1 MYVETGW
8 ETLSCRRSRR
18 KLILFHKIH
27 NNIVPEYLN
36 DCLNEYLVDNN
47 YNPRNSLQYRVPRCR
62 LETFSKSFFPSTIR
76 LWNSL
81 EPNFKSM
88 QITSKIKQTLRGNLL
103 KVSNYYIIG
112 SRKCNIID
120 TRLKHQCS
128 SLGTDLFRAN
138 IVNDHNC
145 PCGCPLKDDIHYLL
159 ECNYL

>member
-1 MYVETGW
+1 LFNLW
-8 ETLSCRRSRR
+8 SNSLSCRRSRR

-112 SRKCNIID
+112 SRKWILWNKISFR
-120 TRLKHQCS
+120 RLRLQLKVSQPVSTYMCIRIS
-128 SLGTDLFRAN
+128 CLQILAN
-138 IVNDHNC
+138 H
-145 PCGCPLKDDIHYLL
+145 
-159 ECNYL
+159 

>member
-36 DCLNEYLVDNN
+36 DCLNEYLKNKTKK
-47 YNPRNSLQYRVPRCR
+47 YRVPKCR

-88 QITSKIKQTLRGNLL
+88 QITSKVKQTLRGNLL

>member
-1 MYVETGW
+1 
-8 ETLSCRRSRR
+8 
-18 KLILFHKIH
+18 
-27 NNIVPEYLN
+27 
-36 DCLNEYLVDNN
+36 
-47 YNPRNSLQYRVPRCR
+47 
-62 LETFSKSFFPSTIR
+62 
-76 LWNSL
+76 
-81 EPNFKSM
+81 M